1 MAKWKKVVVSGSQA
15 ELNSLSL
22 DTALGTG
29 DGGTGLTALGTA
41 GSDILGLD
49 RGSSEQ
55 VLRVNTAGDG
65 LEFADS
71 ADGDLTGIDQGAGI
85 KITDGTTATPKVAVS
100 ASGNTLTVSD
110 EGVKVSDGGITE
122 TQLNTSVAGK
132 GIAGGGGTSLSL
144 KLSELDEATVD
155 VATDSFAFIDANDS
169 DGTRKDTI
177 ADLIGAIDGNG
188 LTATNGVLAVGNDG
202 GTISVS
208 SAGVKVPDA
217 GITETQLNTTVAGTG
232 LSGGGGTAL
241 SVDYGSAAGTAVQG
255 DATATFTGTANQIKI
270 GNENAQA
277 LGGNIS
283 ATISLTDDVTISQ
296 DLIVSRNL
304 TVRGTA
310 SFESTE
316 NLKVSDRFI
325 ALASGSGNAGD
336 GGIVVEQ
343 SSVGGGKGAVF
354 AYDGNSTERWG
365 VTTGFNPTA
374 SAYEPDAFMSVAVVA
389 ADSDPDTN
397 VADAYKKAGNIY
409 VDTTGDGEAYIYV

>member
-41 GSDILGLD
+41 GADMLALD
-49 RGSSEQ
+49 RGSATQ
-55 VLRVNTAGDG
+55 VLRVNSDGNG
-65 LEFADS
+65 LEFVNPS
-71 ADGDLTGIDQGAGI
+71 TGDITGIDQGDGI
-85 KITDGTTATPKVAVS
+85 KITDGATATPQVAVS
-100 ASGNTLTVSD
+100 ASGTTLDVSAN
-110 EGVKVSDGGITE
+110 GVKVADGGITE
-122 TQLNTSVAGK
+122 TQLNASVAGK
-132 GIAGGGGTSLSL
+132 GLSGGGGTALSL
-144 KLSELDEATVD
+144 ALSELDAATID
-155 VATDSFAFIDANDS
+155 VANDSFAIIDANDGNGS
-169 DGTRKDTI
+169 RQETI
-177 ADLIGAIDGNG
+177 ADFIAAIDGNG

-202 GTISVS
+202 GPISVS
-208 SAGVKVPDA
+208 SNGVKVPDG
-217 GITETQLNTTVAGTG
+217 GITETQLNASVAGTG
-232 LSGGGGTAL
+232 LSGGGGSAL
-241 SVDYGSAAGTAVQG
+241 SVDYGSTANTAVEG
-255 DATATFTGTANQIKI
+255 NTTATFTATANQIKI
-270 GNENAQA
+270 DNTTAQSI
-277 LGGNIS
+277 GGGIS
-283 ATISLTDDVTISQ
+283 ATIGLTDSVTITN
-296 DLIVSRNL
+296 DLTVSRNL

-325 ALASGSGNAGD
+325 ALASGSGGAGD

-354 AYDGNSTERWG
+354 AYDGNGEERWG

-397 VADAYKKAGNIY
+397 VATAYKKAGNIY
-409 VDTTGDGEAYIYV
+409 VDTSGDGEAYIYV